1 MQKLKVRPTFTNN
14 LGQKPRG
21 RRVNYPI
28 IIHSEP
34 FCSAPNF
41 VCSENWP
48 HILLTPPSWNSSRK
62 HVYFYED
69 RCIFV
74 RSKLYICTRNVYIF
88 YNNICIFVWVNVYIC
103 TVLQKIC
110 WSVENLKNFIWF
122 GFEFCESYLWG
133 KFNGS
138 SFYWLSR
145 VTENQF
151 EAASILSSAKMSEKE
166 TMAKRVEKKIRNNL
180 R

>member
-28 IIHSEP
+28 IIHSRTFFAAQP
-34 FCSAPNF
+34 TLCAQKIGPIFYQ
-41 VCSENWP
+41 
-48 HILLTPPSWNSSRK
+48 LLPRVPSLKMCVFLYSVESSRW
-62 HVYFYED
+62 D
-69 RCIFV
+69 
-74 RSKLYICTRNVYIF
+74 
-88 YNNICIFVWVNVYIC
+88 
-103 TVLQKIC
+103 
-110 WSVENLKNFIWF
+110 VENVKNFIWF
-122 GFEFCESYLWG
+122 GFEFYESYLWR

-145 VTENQF
+145 DTQNQF
-151 EAASILSSAKMSEKE
+151 GALRAGSILSSEKMSEKE
-166 TMAKRVEKKIRNNL
+166 TMAKRVEKKMKNDL